1 MQEVPGSNP
10 GIPTN
15 LMSSTPFAEST
26 AEALSARLVSAQRDL
41 ARRWL
46 DELNALLVV
55 EKREIFPGEQ
65 MLDHIPQLIAEIAA
79 FMRAPGAEAIAANTA
94 VMAKASELGELRF
107 AQRATVHQLLREY
120 HLLGTLLEEFITN
133 EVHDMGAQAD
143 PVEALK
149 VQGRASQAVR
159 VLQQQTVDTFVG
171 KYSATIERQT
181 AQLRG
186 FTGLISHEI
195 RQPLGVLQMVAHLM
209 PRGAG
214 TAESL
219 IDKLDRNVRR
229 LSEVAGK
236 LERLVFVTRAG
247 NGESPTHQEV
257 DLGALSHDVALQLHE
272 MAETRGVEIIV
283 EPGLERLMIDAGRA
297 ELAIVN
303 LIANAIKYANP
314 DNPQRFVRIKPGVA
328 ARSLVVED
336 NGIGIP
342 ATKVAAIFESFVRAH
357 AHRDSELGAQGLG
370 LGLAIV
376 RECMDAMCGTV
387 TVTSEERVGTA
398 FTLTWPGAAAVPAS

>member
-1 MQEVPGSNP
+1 
-10 GIPTN
+10 
-15 LMSSTPFAEST
+15 MSSTPFAEST
-26 AEALSARLVSAQRDL
+26 AEALSVRLSSAQRDL

-55 EKREIFPGEQ
+55 EKRDIFPGDQ
-65 MLDHIPQLIAEIAA
+65 MLDHIPQLIAEIAG
-79 FMRAPGAEAIAANTA
+79 FVRAPGAEAIAANTA
-94 VMAKASELGELRF
+94 VMAKAAELGELRF

-133 EVHDMGAQAD
+133 EVQAMGVQAD

-171 KYSATIERQT
+171 KYSETIDRQT

-209 PRGAG
+209 PRSGERSDG
-214 TAESL
+214 L

-236 LERLVFVTRAG
+236 LERLAFVTRAG
-247 NGESPTHQEV
+247 YGESPTHQEV
-257 DLGALSHDVALQLHE
+257 DLGALAHEVALQLHE
-272 MAETRGVEIIV
+272 MADTRGIEIIV
-283 EPGLERLMIDAGRA
+283 EPELPRLTIDAGRA

-303 LIANAIKYANP
+303 LIANAIKYADP
-314 DNPQRFVRIKPGVA
+314 DKSTRFVRVAQNPGA
-328 ARSLVVED
+328 ARSILVTD

-342 ATKVAAIFESFVRAH
+342 AAKVAAIFESFVRAH
-357 AHRDSELGAQGLG
+357 AHRDEELGAQGLG

-376 RECMDAMCGTV
+376 RECMDAMSGTV
-387 TVTSEERVGTA
+387 TVTSEERVGTV
-398 FTLTWPGAAAVPAS
+398 FTLTWPAAPAAPPA